1 MRRWAHGYYLGV
13 LTSDDVPLTQSALLV
28 IDAQDSFRV
37 RPYWSKR
44 NNPDF
49 ERNVGALIAAYRAA
63 QLPVVFFLH
72 SDGDEGFTLD
82 SPHYRLMDSI
92 ERLPNEPLL
101 HKTTRNVFTS
111 TNLQPWLLERG
122 IRRVA
127 ITGIQT
133 EQCCETSA
141 RVAADLGFAVDFVM
155 DATMTFPIPD
165 WDQPGRELGVD
176 AIVER
181 TTFAL
186 RRRFAR
192 IACTERL
199 MEELRAM

>member
-1 MRRWAHGYYLGV
+1 M
-13 LTSDDVPLTQSALLV
+13 LTTDDVPLAQSALLV
-28 IDAQDSFRV
+28 IDAQQSFAV
-37 RPYWSKR
+37 RPYWSRR
-44 NNPDF
+44 NNPRF
-49 ERNVGALIAAYRAA
+49 EQNVASLIAAHRAA
-63 QLPVVFFLH
+63 GLPVLFFLH
-72 SDGDEGFTLD
+72 SDSDDGFTLD
-82 SPHYRLMDSI
+82 SPHYRLMDFI
-92 ERLPNEPLL
+92 ERRPDELL
-101 HKTTRNVFTS
+101 IHKTTRNVFTS

-165 WDQPGRELGVD
+165 WDKPGRELGVD

-192 IACTERL
+192 IVRTDTL